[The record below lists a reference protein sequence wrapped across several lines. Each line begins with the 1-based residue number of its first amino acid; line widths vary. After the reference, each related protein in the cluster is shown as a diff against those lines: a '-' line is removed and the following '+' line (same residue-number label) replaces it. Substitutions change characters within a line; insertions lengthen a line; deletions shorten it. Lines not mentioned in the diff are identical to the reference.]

1 MSSKYALSVSLT
13 EHLCHFVDTQVAS
26 GRYRTASEVVREALR
41 LLESQFP
48 RPAPTAQNAVASGDA
63 NGAKAVGTNDRELQA
78 QRRGRG
84 L

>member
-13 EHLCHFVDTQVAS
+13 EHLCHFVDSRVAS
-26 GRYRTASEVVREALR
+26 GRYRTASEVFREALR
-41 LLESQFP
+41 LLETQFSS
-48 RPAPTAQNAVASGDA
+48 PTPIAQNAVAPGDA
-63 NGAKAVGTNDRELQA
+63 HGAKVVGTNDREWPV